1 MTKKIII
8 IEGYLASGKSTFAT
22 QLSNALNIPYLVKD
36 TLKIALCSGINIQDR
51 GESSRFSTV
60 AFNAM
65 MYMTQ
70 RLLETGI
77 PLIIEGNFVP
87 AGIKSVDEAGVIR
100 TLIDQYSCQSLTYK
114 FMGDT
119 HILHK
124 RFVDRENT
132 PERGEANKMFNEVS
146 YRDFDRW
153 CRNFDAFDVG
163 GKVVQVDTTDFS
175 KVDFQRHIETAH
187 QFFRYVK

>member
-1 MTKKIII
+1 MAKKIII

-22 QLSNALNIPYLVKD
+22 RLSDALNIPYLVKD
-36 TLKIALCSGINIQDR
+36 TLKIALCSGMNIHGR
-51 GESSRFSTV
+51 EESSRFSAV

-65 MYMTQ
+65 MYVTQ
-70 RLLETGI
+70 RFLETGI

-87 AGIKSVDEAGVIR
+87 TGIKSVDEAKVIR

-124 RFVDRENT
+124 RFVERENT
-132 PERGEANKMFNEVS
+132 PERGEANKMFIEVL

-153 CRNFDAFDVG
+153 CRNLDAFDVG
-163 GKVVQVDTTDFS
+163 GKVVHVDTTDFS

-187 QFFRYVK
+187 QFIGM